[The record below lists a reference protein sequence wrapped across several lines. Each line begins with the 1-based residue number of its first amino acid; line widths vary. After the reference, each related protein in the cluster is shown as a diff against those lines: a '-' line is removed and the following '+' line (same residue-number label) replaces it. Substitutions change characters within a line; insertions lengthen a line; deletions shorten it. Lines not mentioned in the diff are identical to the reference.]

1 MRRTVF
7 ADRFPDSGPEPSI
20 RCIRNGTPVPDATC
34 FMRRVWHRREA
45 RCRAVSLHADM
56 RTERRGRSNVVWG
69 WFIFLLSGIAGMTA
83 ESGES
88 FFGLSSDR
96 CCSPGAFR
104 FCPGTNGKSL
114 LKRSV
119 SLREEAPEKNGSRGE
134 NRAAAGFSF
143 GRERGLHAT
152 GRNGYFP
159 RRCLEQTGSAPDI
172 TFCTPCRASGVPDR
186 GGSLLSISDRTGGEG
201 GRSGCGHGIRPSE
214 ALLRRNR
221 RGWSHLPSGCVLRR
235 FRGKPAGPVSA
246 FPIPC
251 AECPRG
257 RPLGSDSRSCAAVRP

>member
-1 MRRTVF
+1 
-7 ADRFPDSGPEPSI
+7 
-20 RCIRNGTPVPDATC
+20 
-34 FMRRVWHRREA
+34 
-45 RCRAVSLHADM
+45 M

-96 CCSPGAFR
+96 CCSPGVFR

-159 RRCLEQTGSAPDI
+159 RRCLEQTGSAPDV
-172 TFCTPCRASGVPDR
+172 TFCHPCRASGVPDR
-186 GGSLLSISDRTGGEG
+186 GRQ
-201 GRSGCGHGIRPSE
+201 
-214 ALLRRNR
+214 
-221 RGWSHLPSGCVLRR
+221 
-235 FRGKPAGPVSA
+235 
-246 FPIPC
+246 
-251 AECPRG
+251 
-257 RPLGSDSRSCAAVRP
+257 PLKYFGSDGRRRRKVGLRTRYPAVGGSIAAEP

>member
-7 ADRFPDSGPEPSI
+7 ASVAAGRTGSRTAVPNPPYVASGTARPF
-20 RCIRNGTPVPDATC
+20 RMQRVLCGVFGTGV
-34 FMRRVWHRREA
+34 RRRESRSSSRIFA
-45 RCRAVSLHADM
+45 C
-56 RTERRGRSNVVWG
+56 GRSG
-69 WFIFLLSGIAGMTA
+69 GAGRTSCGDGSLSFILLLSGIVGMTT

-96 CCSPGAFR
+96 CCSPGVFR

-152 GRNGYFP
+152 GRNGYFL
-159 RRCLEQTGSAPDI
+159 RICLEQTGSAPDV
-172 TFCTPCRASGVPDR
+172 TFCHPCRASGVPDR
-186 GGSLLSISDRTGGEG
+186 GRQ
-201 GRSGCGHGIRPSE
+201 
-214 ALLRRNR
+214 
-221 RGWSHLPSGCVLRR
+221 
-235 FRGKPAGPVSA
+235 
-246 FPIPC
+246 
-251 AECPRG
+251 
-257 RPLGSDSRSCAAVRP
+257 PLKYFGSDGRRRRKVGLRTRYPAVGGSIAAEP